1 MFSARHIASPK
12 CDSKEMRRQELA
24 KKTKRMYNFSG
35 GYLSMVDKEV
45 KNRRIIIKDAEDDRT
60 IADTEII
67 SYDSGT
73 HSILISADSIR
84 DKRFHRICAI
94 IFAEN
99 GLYKFH
105 GTIRGTMRRQ
115 GIEVFL
121 SKRETKKERRAVRY
135 PVDLEGKIEGIYSD
149 ENIKMFHRA
158 VPVHAVNMS
167 SNGILLKTETRFFN
181 IGEVYSLLLKTDI
194 GTLKM
199 QCEVVRIQETGFFSR
214 DYGCR
219 IANLQ
224 WTEKKR
230 G

>member
-1 MFSARHIASPK
+1 MIE
-12 CDSKEMRRQELA
+12 KEL
-24 KKTKRMYNFSG
+24 
-35 GYLSMVDKEV
+35 

-60 IADTEII
+60 IADTEIL
-67 SYDSGT
+67 SYDSMVD
-73 HSILISADSIR
+73 SILIPANSIP
-84 DKRFHRICAI
+84 DKKFYRVSAI

-99 GLYKFH
+99 SLYKFY
-105 GTIRGTMRRQ
+105 GTIRGVSRGQ

-121 SKRETKKERRAVRY
+121 SKRETEKERQATRY
-135 PVDLEGKIEGIYSD
+135 PVNLEGKIEGIYSD
-149 ENIKMFHRA
+149 DKINMFHRA

-167 SNGILLKTETRFFN
+167 SNGILLETDTRFFN

-199 QCEVVRIQETGFFSR
+199 QCEVVRIQETSFFSR

-219 IANLQ
+219 IGNLQ